1 MSRIDKDSREARNKR
16 IFDLWLACWTQQEIA
31 VDVGL
36 TQAEI
41 AKSIPNGDIA
51 EMNKTDRAAADHAT
65 DFEAPIYNVWKQ
77 QEKSSSVSHFGNS
90 EVRRREIL
98 VR

>member
-1 MSRIDKDSREARNKR
+1 MSTKEARDR
-16 IFDLWLACWTQQEIA
+16 LIFELWLACWNQLNIAYAVGMTQ
-31 VDVGL
+31 G
-36 TQAEI
+36 EI